1 MQEEFWNK
9 RYENAEYAYG
19 KTPNSFLAQNSFN
32 EKSKVLCLAE
42 GEGRNAVF
50 LAKKGLDVTAVD
62 LSSEGIAKTLR
73 LAKEENVT
81 VDAICADLSSYAF
94 ASEKWDV
101 IVLIFAHFPPAL
113 RIAIHSELFD
123 TLKSGGKVILEAY
136 SKEQI
141 NYKTGGPT
149 ELSMLYAEEELRHD
163 FKSFDILTIQTLERE
178 VNEGKFHH
186 GLASVIQL
194 VATKS

>member
-1 MQEEFWNK
+1 MQVEFWNK
-9 RYENAEYAYG
+9 RYEDVEYAYG
-19 KTPNSFLAQNSFN
+19 REPNSFLVQNSF
-32 EKSKVLCLAE
+32 KDKGKVLCLAE

-50 LAKKGLDVTAVD
+50 LAKKGLEVTAVD
-62 LSSEGIAKTLR
+62 ISSEGIAKTLR

-81 VDAICADLSSYAF
+81 IDAICSDLSSYSF

-101 IVLIFAHFPPAL
+101 IVLIFAHFPPDL
-113 RIAIHSELFD
+113 RNAIHSKLFNS
-123 TLKSGGKVILEAY
+123 LKSGGKVILEAY

-141 NYKTGGPT
+141 THKTGGPT
-149 ELSMLYAEEELRHD
+149 ELVMLYSEEELRQD
-163 FKSFDILTIQTLERE
+163 FKSFDNLTIQTQERE